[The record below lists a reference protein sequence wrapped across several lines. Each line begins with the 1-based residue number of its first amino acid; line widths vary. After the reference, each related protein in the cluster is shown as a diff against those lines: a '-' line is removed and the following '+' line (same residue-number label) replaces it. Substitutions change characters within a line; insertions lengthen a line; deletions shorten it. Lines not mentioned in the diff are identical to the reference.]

1 MPKSSRRDFLVVAG
15 TGAAAA
21 GVLAALPDSADAAQ
35 TPAQAP
41 RNASPIVV
49 HIPDPHAA
57 ELVIHHGERTSVVRD
72 RDLVVRLLSAAGK
85 QG

>member
-1 MPKSSRRDFLVVAG
+1 MSKASRRDFLVVAG

-21 GVLAALPDSADAAQ
+21 GVLAAIPTGADAAQ
-35 TPAQAP
+35 P
-41 RNASPIVV
+41 RVLDDASPMVV
-49 HIPDPHAA
+49 HIPDPHGAD
-57 ELVIHHGERTSVVRD
+57 LIMHRGEWSSVVRD